1 MSFNL
6 EQLAMEDSSELHLT
20 HPVSGEKLY
29 ADEAKKKP
37 LIVTVYGP
45 SSKQYR
51 NCMTALQNRA
61 LKRGNKKPT
70 AEQLREEGTELLVAC
85 SGKISNLVING
96 APVDNAEAFL
106 SLYEN
111 PQFLWLRDQVDAH
124 IADTGAFLKA

>member
-6 EQLAMEDSSELHLT
+6 EQLALEDTSELHLT

-29 ADEAKKKP
+29 ADDAKKKP
-37 LIVTVYGP
+37 VVVTLYGT

-51 NCMTALQNRA
+51 DCMTALQNRA
-61 LKRGNKKPT
+61 LKRGNKKAT

-85 SGKISNLVING
+85 SENISNLVHNG
-96 APVDNAEAFL
+96 APVDNAEAFR
-106 SLYEN
+106 SLYDN
-111 PQFLWLRDQVDAH
+111 PKFSWLRDQVDAH